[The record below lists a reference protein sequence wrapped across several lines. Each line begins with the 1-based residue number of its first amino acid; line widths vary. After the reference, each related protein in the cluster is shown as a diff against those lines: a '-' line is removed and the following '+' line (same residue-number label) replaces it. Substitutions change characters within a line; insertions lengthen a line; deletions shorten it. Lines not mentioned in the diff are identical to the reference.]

1 MFYAVYAKITLKILP
16 LLIPEKKIFYRKIVN
31 NLKEKLDK
39 KHVCDIIYTRH
50 FLTASGINGNDVLP

>member
-16 LLIPEKKIFYRKIVN
+16 LLTPEKKIVYCKIISTV
-31 NLKEKLDK
+31 KEKLDK